1 MSSYRYMRVII
12 FFDLPML
19 YEVEVKRY
27 ARFRKYLIKSGYIM
41 MQYSIYCKI
50 FPNRDLV
57 KWHIKELEKNIPAD
71 GSVMLMTVTEKQ
83 YQSIKNLVG
92 SKKALDKKITSENL
106 LIF

>member
-1 MSSYRYMRVII
+1 MKRQIVLDIEEYEILLGVIKNQ
-12 FFDLPML
+12 D
-19 YEVEVKRY
+19 KT
-27 ARFRKYLIKSGYIM
+27 
-41 MQYSIYCKI
+41 
-50 FPNRDLV
+50 
-57 KWHIKELEKNIPAD
+57 IKELEKNIPAD